1 MSTDEECGT
10 KLSNLTPENSRPLTA
25 ISLKIISVVIFVGM
39 SSFIKA
45 AGALPAGQ
53 VVFFRSFF
61 AMFPILLFLGLK
73 GRLRTAFATERPL
86 GHMARGFVGV
96 CSMGLIF
103 FALARLPLADAI
115 TLNYA
120 QPLMVVVFSSLFLG
134 EPIRMYR
141 WGAVAI
147 GLVGVI
153 IISWPE
159 LTMLR
164 SGGAMEDQQVMG
176 VVAAL
181 AGAATSALAAILV
194 RNLVGSERTATIVL
208 WFSLMASIISLGTL
222 PFGWEAI
229 TAHQA
234 MLLIASG
241 ICGGVAQIFM
251 TAAYRHAEISVVAP
265 FEYTS
270 IILAIII
277 GYVLFGDLPGIY
289 MLVGG
294 AIVVAAGLFIIFRER
309 RLGLERAR
317 AVKVTPAQG

>member
-1 MSTDEECGT
+1 MS
-10 KLSNLTPENSRPLTA
+10 NPTPENSRPLTA
-25 ISLKIISVVIFVGM
+25 ISLKITSVVIFVGM
-39 SSFIKA
+39 SALIKA

-61 AMFPILLFLGLK
+61 AMVPILLFLGMK
-73 GRLRTAFATERPL
+73 GSLRTAFSTKRPF

-134 EPIRMYR
+134 EAIRMYR
-141 WGAVAI
+141 WAAVVI
-147 GLVGVI
+147 GLIGVI

-164 SGGAMEDQQVMG
+164 SGEAMGDQALG
-176 VVAAL
+176 VIAAL
-181 AGAATSALAAILV
+181 AGAATSALAAVLV

-229 TAHQA
+229 SAHQA

-277 GYVLFGDLPGIY
+277 GYALFGDLPGIS
-289 MLVGG
+289 MLAGG
-294 AIVVAAGLFIIFRER
+294 AIVVGAGLFIIFRER

>member
-1 MSTDEECGT
+1 M
-10 KLSNLTPENSRPLTA
+10 SNLAPESSRPLTA
-25 ISLKIISVVIFVGM
+25 ISLKITSVVIFVGM
-39 SSFIKA
+39 SALIKA

-61 AMFPILLFLGLK
+61 AMVPILLFLSVKGELK
-73 GRLRTAFATERPL
+73 TAFSTKRPF

-141 WGAVAI
+141 WGAVAF
-147 GLVGVI
+147 GLIGVI

-159 LTMLR
+159 LIMLR
-164 SGGAMEDQQVMG
+164 SGVAMEDQQVLG
-176 VVAAL
+176 VIAAL
-181 AGAATSALAAILV
+181 TGAATSAIAATLV

-208 WFSLMASIISLGTL
+208 WFSLMASVISLGTL

-229 TAHQA
+229 TVHQA
-234 MLLIASG
+234 LLLIASG
-241 ICGGVAQIFM
+241 FCGGVAQIFM

-270 IILAIII
+270 IILAIVM
-277 GYVLFGDLPGIY
+277 GYILFGDLPGLY

-294 AIVVAAGLFIIFRER
+294 VIVVGAGLFIIFREG
-309 RLGLERAR
+309 RLGLERAK
-317 AVKVTPAQG
+317 AVKVTSAQG

>member
-1 MSTDEECGT
+1 M
-10 KLSNLTPENSRPLTA
+10 SNLTPENSRPLTA

-39 SSFIKA
+39 SSFIKT

-73 GRLRTAFATERPL
+73 GRLRTAFATERPF

-229 TAHQA
+229 TPHQA